1 MVNSPCTFEILRQ
14 QGCEVS
20 SVCFPFW
27 WLAVVCILTCKR
39 STASGFSITLYYI
52 TITPS
57 SLVVFIHEEVYSFI
71 YCGGIE
77 WMIGHSLQRL
87 GVTVLVP
94 GAIDI
99 AVGKVVTTHG
109 ISLMT
114 HTGNELTKILLS
126 SCLGPDGAQSGL
138 YDIRPVITNPGKVDD
153 SELAPSHSE
162 PSICVLVSTES
173 AWNLIWSVDK
183 TSEEFSN
190 RNRSCSLV
198 NLDFRDSQEQ
208 LSNPPFQILFMKS
221 TGTVVAS

>member
-1 MVNSPCTFEILRQ
+1 MAGSRLHSDLQEVNSLRFFYYTILYNHN
-14 QGCEVS
+14 
-20 SVCFPFW
+20 
-27 WLAVVCILTCKR
+27 
-39 STASGFSITLYYI
+39 SI
-52 TITPS
+52 
-57 SLVVFIHEEVYSFI
+57 
-71 YCGGIE
+71 
-77 WMIGHSLQRL
+77 
-87 GVTVLVP
+87 
-94 GAIDI
+94 
-99 AVGKVVTTHG
+99 TTHG

-138 YDIRPVITNPGKVDD
+138 YDIRPVITNPRKVDD

-198 NLDFRDSQEQ
+198 NLDYRDSQEQ
-208 LSNPPFQILFMKS
+208 QFDLQQATQKYTNLVFIAQQVYSFCWDVTVHRRGRKWQILVIVKIPS
-221 TGTVVAS
+221 IVCLDITDPVLVRQGPVACHSHKLP